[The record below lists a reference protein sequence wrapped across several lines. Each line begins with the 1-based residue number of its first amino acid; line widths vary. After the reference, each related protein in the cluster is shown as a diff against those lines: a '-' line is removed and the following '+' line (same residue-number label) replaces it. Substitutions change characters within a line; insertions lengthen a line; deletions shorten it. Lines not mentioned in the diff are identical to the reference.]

1 MTSTE
6 IKESRLR
13 LGLTLEQLGTLLGY
27 SGAHVR
33 GQMHKIENGDAV
45 LMPCQARL
53 LQAYVDGYR
62 PSDWPV

>member
-1 MTSTE
+1 MKP
-6 IKESRLR
+6 IDPKEARQK

-62 PSDWPV
+62 PKDWP